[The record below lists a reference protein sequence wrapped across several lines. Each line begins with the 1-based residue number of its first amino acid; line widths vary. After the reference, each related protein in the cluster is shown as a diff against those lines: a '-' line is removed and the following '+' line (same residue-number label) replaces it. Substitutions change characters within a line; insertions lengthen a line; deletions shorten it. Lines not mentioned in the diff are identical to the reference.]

1 VWLMTVATTVT
12 ATMSAT
18 ADGSPEPAVDQD
30 PPLIF
35 EVGAFGGLAA
45 GGHFRLQG
53 AAATAGASS
62 IGGTVSLVDH
72 PALALTLDLGADDSS
87 QQYELFYSREDTGL
101 RSSSG
106 IRLADVTVEYLHLGG
121 TVLFPDSA
129 SIKPYIAGGLGVTR
143 FTPSEGGSTD
153 ARFSMSLGLGLRWPL
168 TRRFSFRLEA
178 RGFVSVVDSDTA
190 SLCATGQNGLSCG
203 IHGSGHAFV
212 QGEFLAGVVF

>member
-1 VWLMTVATTVT
+1 VWVMSIATTVT
-12 ATMSAT
+12 ATMSPA
-18 ADGSPEPAVDQD
+18 ADGSPESAVDED

-35 EVGAFGGLAA
+35 EVGAFGGLTA

-53 AAATAGASS
+53 AAATADPSS
-62 IGGTVSLVDH
+62 VGGTISLVNH
-72 PALALTLDLGADDSS
+72 PALALTLDVGPDDSS
-87 QQYELFYSREDTGL
+87 QQYELFYSREDAGL

-121 TVLFPDSA
+121 TVSFPDA
-129 SIKPYIAGGLGVTR
+129 TRIKPYIAGGLGVTR
-143 FTPSEGGSTD
+143 FTPSEGGRAD
-153 ARFSMSLGLGLRWPL
+153 ARFSMSLGLGFRWPL

-203 IHGSGHAFV
+203 IHGSGHTFV
-212 QGEFLAGVVF
+212 QGEFLAGLVF